1 MLFLFD
7 RGKKHFKN
15 KYALFAYEI
24 IFRRLIEMFI
34 DNLRELLV
42 LWLLQR
48 CFVGFTARHS
58 ANNTHSLKI
67 QCDIY
72 MHI

>member
-1 MLFLFD
+1 
-7 RGKKHFKN
+7 
-15 KYALFAYEI
+15 
-24 IFRRLIEMFI
+24 MFI

-72 MHI
+72 ICTYEELVQTGLFINNLKDKRNYKRYV